1 METKLG
7 ALKALQIKLNKT
19 KMIKPIF
26 LVGIPMLN
34 ETNTEEDQRNAH
46 NLQKSLEQELDQ
58 YYPLVYMQSGSS
70 EISFKCFF
78 EKDFD
83 KIKFEELKQIVL
95 GTFKTDI

>member
-1 METKLG
+1 
-7 ALKALQIKLNKT
+7 
-19 KMIKPIF
+19 MIKPIF

-34 ETNTEEDQRNAH
+34 ETNRKEDQRNVH
-46 NLQKSLEQELDQ
+46 YLQKSLEQQFDQ

-83 KIKFEELKQIVL
+83 EIKFEELKQIVL